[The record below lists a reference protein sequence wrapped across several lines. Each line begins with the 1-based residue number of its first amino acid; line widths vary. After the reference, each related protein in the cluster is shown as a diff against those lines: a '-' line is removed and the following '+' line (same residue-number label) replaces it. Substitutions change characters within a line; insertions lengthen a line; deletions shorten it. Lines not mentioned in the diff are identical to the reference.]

1 MNCFR
6 RYLWT
11 DFDRWI
17 DEEPSERRVQFEV
30 IRSALLAHCEY
41 ASIVIN
47 KTGGEK
53 EPPMQKFTN
62 FMNVANQTEF
72 LQAPSWRVPSKTIFD
87 ILEDIFTSIPEFQSE
102 NGLNHDILNKYSSE
116 MFDPDFDWDSMYCY
130 TKIFRSVYWQLLFT
144 LQLAPVQSEN
154 QTEETMVYDAN
165 RPKLM
170 FGCFILAVLVG
181 IAYENEDE
189 VASKITDYYEKD
201 DLHTYLLM
209 LISSTHFRVISQFFI
224 VGLWLSKRDTTDG
237 GSVTSDQ
244 QLTQEQIE
252 EEIRNILQTI
262 EEQRNTVDQKKE
274 TDEARRE
281 R

>member
-1 MNCFR
+1 MKCFR

-17 DEEPSERRVQFEV
+17 DEKPSERRVQFEV
-30 IRSALLAHCEY
+30 IRSALLAHYEY
-41 ASIVIN
+41 ASLVIN
-47 KTGGEK
+47 KTGEEK
-53 EPPMQKFTN
+53 EPPIQKFTS
-62 FMNVANQTEF
+62 FMNAANQTKF
-72 LQAPSWRVPSKTIFD
+72 LQAPSWTVPSKTIVD
-87 ILEDIFTSIPEFQSE
+87 ILEDIFTTIPEFQSE
-102 NGLNHDILNKYSSE
+102 NGINHDILKKYSSE
-116 MFDPDFDWDSMYCY
+116 MLDPDLDWDSMYCY

-170 FGCFILAVLVG
+170 FGCFVLAVLVG

-224 VGLWLSKRDTTDG
+224 VGLWFLKRDTTDG
-237 GSVTSDQ
+237 RSVTSDQ

-262 EEQRNTVDQKKE
+262 EEQRNAVDQKKE
-274 TDEARRE
+274 TGEARRE
-281 R
+281 Q